1 MKNVKMLIAL
11 FAVLLL
17 VSGCAPKESRLECTQ
32 NASGVDV
39 GFNVDFK
46 GSVIK
51 DINITYDMDLAKYN
65 DTQIKAIEKQDFCK
79 IVKEAMSDYEK
90 GFNNCT
96 QNVENKKLNVK
107 ANIDINKISK
117 SLLDSIQKP
126 DDAKTEIEDQ
136 GYKCNLIEK

>member
-117 SLLDSIQKP
+117 SLLDSMQKP